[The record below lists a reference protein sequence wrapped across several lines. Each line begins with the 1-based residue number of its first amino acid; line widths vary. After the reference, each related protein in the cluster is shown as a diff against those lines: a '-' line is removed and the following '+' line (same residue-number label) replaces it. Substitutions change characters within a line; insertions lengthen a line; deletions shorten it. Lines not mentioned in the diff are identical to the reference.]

1 MELDAFFLPAGISPD
16 QLTSLSDKRGN
27 GDAFATR
34 MTEAELEVW
43 SEVPVIEDQPDL
55 VLSPSTI
62 PQPVAEPLHIRD
74 LAQPEVQVPPH
85 GAVTKV
91 ESEFPL
97 RAHRTDITV
106 KSEPAPRSSN
116 RYETPESSIEKV
128 MSKQVMPEPQ
138 NDVQETREHKHKV
151 RSEAENRPGP
161 VTETETSRPADNQ
174 LNATPP
180 ERRLLARRLPLPAS
194 SKVSATPSIQGES
207 VRETQTQTGKVQ
219 PATKHWNAPE
229 FQLLRTEISPS
240 PLLAG
245 DVSQPSE
252 TSLSIPLAPS
262 PVIASPQISGH
273 NVPSQMQAVHSL
285 IVAAP
290 SDVVDIIS
298 QSLSSEDGPKERV
311 LIQLDPPELG
321 RVSID
326 FKFDAQGLQQVTITG
341 ETPEALRQLRMM
353 HFELIQAL
361 EQRGLSGQDMTFR
374 HQQDQQPSDTRAASD
389 SKEAQLEDQL
399 IGKGE
404 QNAQPRQS
412 IPSPAATNGLN
423 ITL

>member
-1 MELDAFFLPAGISPD
+1 MELDAFFLPTGISPD
-16 QLTSLSDKRGN
+16 HLTSLSDKRGN

-34 MTEAELEVW
+34 MSEAELEVW
-43 SEVPVIEDQPDL
+43 NEVPVSEDQTDISPT
-55 VLSPSTI
+55 LSAT
-62 PQPVAEPLHIRD
+62 PQPLEEPLHNRD
-74 LAQPEVQVPPH
+74 LVQPEVQDPAKGV
-85 GAVTKV
+85 VTKV
-91 ESEFPL
+91 ESEVPVP
-97 RAHRTDITV
+97 AHRIDIAV
-106 KSEPAPRSSN
+106 KREPAPRTSD
-116 RYETPESSIEKV
+116 RHEPPESSAQNV
-128 MSKQVMPEPQ
+128 MPKQVMLEPK
-138 NDVQETREHKHKV
+138 NDVQKTREPKHWV
-151 RSEAENRPGP
+151 RSTAENTLGLAI
-161 VTETETSRPADNQ
+161 ETGTGRQADSQPNV
-174 LNATPP
+174 APP
-180 ERRLLARRLPLPAS
+180 ERKLLAKRVPLTAS
-194 SKVSATPSIQGES
+194 STLSATPSIEGES
-207 VRETQTQTGKVQ
+207 VREIQTQTGKVQ

-240 PLLAG
+240 PVVAG
-245 DVSQPSE
+245 EVSPPSE

-262 PVIASPQISGH
+262 PVTASPQISGQS
-273 NVPSQMQAVHSL
+273 VPSQMQAVHSL
-285 IVAAP
+285 IVASP
-290 SDVVDIIS
+290 SHVVDIIS
-298 QSLSSEDGPKERV
+298 QSLGSEDGPKERIM
-311 LIQLDPPELG
+311 IQLDPPELG

-326 FKFDAQGLQQVTITG
+326 FKFDAQGLQHVTITG

-389 SKEAQLEDQL
+389 PKEAQLEDQL